1 VDKVNIDGE
10 SLTIEDVVHV
20 ARHDVQVEVSQE
32 AMRRVAKCRET
43 LDKLIKENKV
53 IYGVTTGFG
62 FLAGVAITPEE
73 SKELQINL
81 IRSHS
86 SAIGKPLG
94 RDAVRAL
101 MLLRANTMAKGY
113 SGVRLE
119 TLETLVKMLNKKVH
133 PLIPEK
139 GSVGASG
146 DLSAL
151 SHMALVMLGEGQAEL
166 NGRTMGGLEAMKK
179 AGIDIL
185 ELEAKEGLAL
195 NNGTQLMTALGA
207 LTIHDAEQ
215 LIRTAEIISAMSMEA
230 LGAILDA
237 FDNRIHR
244 ARAHEGQT
252 VTARNILVLTAG
264 SDMVMTSSRMMKEA
278 SEKIGVGR
286 LPHDPYTIRCIP
298 QVFGMARDTIKHAKK
313 IIEVEINSATDNPLI
328 FPEDNECLSGG
339 NFHGQPIAAAMDFL
353 SIALSAIGNMSERRI
368 SRLLDPTANNGLP
381 TFLIHKDVKKG
392 LHSGFMS
399 SQFTAAALASEN
411 KALAHPASVDSIPTS
426 ASFEDFV
433 SMGPA
438 AARKASEILR
448 NVQYILA
455 IELLCAAQGID
466 LRRPKT
472 LGRGTGKAYELLRE
486 KVPVLK
492 EDRAIHEDIEQSAE
506 LIRSES
512 ILSYVEQAVGKLF

>member
-1 VDKVNIDGE
+1 MNSVVIDGE

-20 ARHDVQVEVSQE
+20 ARHDVQVEVSRE
-32 AMRRVAKCRET
+32 AMRRVARCRET
-43 LDKLIKENKV
+43 VDKLIKENHV

-73 SKELQINL
+73 SKELQTNL

-94 RDAVRAL
+94 RDVVRAL
-101 MLLRANTMAKGY
+101 MLLRANTLAKGY
-113 SGVRLE
+113 SGVRLQ
-119 TLETLVKMLNKKVH
+119 TLEALVEMLNKKVH
-133 PLIPEK
+133 PIIPEK

-151 SHMALVMLGEGQAEL
+151 SHMALVMLGEGQAEF
-166 NGRTMGGLEAMKK
+166 NGHVMEGLEAMKK
-179 AGIDIL
+179 AGINIL

-195 NNGTQLMTALGA
+195 NNGTQFMTALGA

-215 LIRTAEIISAMSMEA
+215 LIRTAEIVSAMSMEA
-230 LGAILDA
+230 LGAISDA
-237 FDNRIHR
+237 FDDRIQR
-244 ARAHEGQT
+244 VRAHEGQT
-252 VTARNILVLTAG
+252 LTARNMLVLTAG
-264 SDMVMTSSRMMKEA
+264 SDMVMTSSRMMKEVSA
-278 SEKIGVGR
+278 KIGAGR

-298 QVFGMARDTIKHAKK
+298 QVFGMARDTVKHAKK

-328 FPEDNECLSGG
+328 FPEDDECLSGG

-353 SIALSAIGNMSERRI
+353 SIALSAVGNMSERRI
-368 SRLLDPTANNGLP
+368 ARLLDPAMNNGLP
-381 TFLIHKDVKKG
+381 AFLIHKDVKRG
-392 LHSGFMS
+392 LHSGFMA

-438 AARKASEILR
+438 AAKKALEILR
-448 NVQYILA
+448 NVQYIIA

-466 LRRPKT
+466 LRSPKT

-486 KVPVLK
+486 RVPVLK
-492 EDRAIHEDIEQSAE
+492 EDRAIHKDIEQSVE
-506 LIRSES
+506 LIRSGS

>member
-1 VDKVNIDGE
+1 VNKVVIDGE

-20 ARHDVQVEVSQE
+20 ARRDFQVEVSQE

-43 LDKLIKENKV
+43 VDRLIKENTV

-62 FLAGVAITPEE
+62 FLSGVAITPQE
-73 SKELQINL
+73 SRELQINL

-86 SAIGKPLG
+86 SAIGKPLD

-101 MLLRANTMAKGY
+101 MLLRANTLAKGY

-119 TLETLVKMLNKKVH
+119 TLGTIVKMLNKKVH

-151 SHMALVMLGEGQAEL
+151 SHMALVMLGEGRAEF
-166 NGRTMGGLEAMKK
+166 NGHNVGGSEAMKK

-195 NNGTQLMTALGA
+195 NNGTQLMTALGT

-215 LIRTAEIISAMSMEA
+215 LIKTAEIISALSMEA
-230 LGAILDA
+230 LGAISDA

-244 ARAHEGQT
+244 TRAHEGQT
-252 VTARNILVLTAG
+252 LTARNILVLTAG
-264 SDMVMTSSRMMKEA
+264 SDMVMTSSRMKET
-278 SEKIGVGR
+278 SGKIGASR

-298 QVFGMARDTIKHAKK
+298 QVLGMARDTIKHAEK
-313 IIEVEINSATDNPLI
+313 IVEVEINSATDNPLI

-353 SIALSAIGNMSERRI
+353 SIALSAVGNMSERRI
-368 SRLLDPTANNGLP
+368 SRLLDPNLSNGLP
-381 TFLIHKDVKKG
+381 AFLVHGDVKKG

-438 AARKASEILR
+438 AAKKALEILR
-448 NVQYILA
+448 NVQYIIA

-466 LRRPKT
+466 LRSPKT

-486 KVPVLK
+486 RVPVLK
-492 EDRAIHEDIEQSAE
+492 EDRAIHKDIEQSVE
-506 LIRSES
+506 LIRSGS